1 MARKR
6 QVDPCYPFEKE
17 IRALSRDARY
27 FYLLSW
33 CHMSDP
39 NPKEKTIGGVLPYD
53 AFYLKNNI
61 FPEETIEIAPLINE
75 IVAQRRYFLFKAQ
88 GKDWIWCPTMAK
100 HQNVQ
105 HPSKAKY
112 PDPPPELVEKYNN
125 HIPLNEPSMS
135 PHIPLTQ
142 SRVELSRVE
151 KETEPSAALKAALD
165 KVLKRGFNIYS
176 LINKL
181 KKSMDLPKEWQFPE
195 EVLLRVCAQYEKD
208 RTKIR
213 ALYPWFLKVIAEE
226 TRLWFTNQQ
235 IKANVKDR
243 GMAPSLKEILKGIK

>member
-39 NPKEKTIGGVLPYD
+39 NPKTKTVGGVLPHD
-53 AFYLKNNI
+53 TFYLKNNI
-61 FPEETIEIAPLINE
+61 FPEETIFVEPLIQD
-75 IVAQRRYFLFKAQ
+75 IVAQKRYFLFKAQ

-100 HQNVQ
+100 HQNIQ

-112 PDPPPELVEKYNN
+112 PDPPAELVEKYKA
-125 HIPLNEPSMS
+125 HILLNEPSHT

-151 KETEPSAALKAALD
+151 KNKSTPSEALKAALD
-165 KVLKRGFNIYS
+165 KVHKSGLNIYS
-176 LINKL
+176 LI
-181 KKSMDLPKEWQFPE
+181 
-195 EVLLRVCAQYEKD
+195 
-208 RTKIR
+208 IR
-213 ALYPWFLKVIAEE
+213 IK
-226 TRLWFTNQQ
+226 NQPQ
-235 IKANVKDR
+235 
-243 GMAPSLKEILKGIK
+243 